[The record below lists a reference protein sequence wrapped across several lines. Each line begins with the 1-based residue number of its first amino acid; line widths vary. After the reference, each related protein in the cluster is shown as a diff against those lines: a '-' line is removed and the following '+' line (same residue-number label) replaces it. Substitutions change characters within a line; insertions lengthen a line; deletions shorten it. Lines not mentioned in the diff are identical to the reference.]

1 MPRTALR
8 AGEPRKNSTYCH
20 PDAQI
25 SVETQEAQNLTVPSG
40 PDVSFMFYVKIQN
53 IDRARFLVSGE
64 ELDLYSFVKG
74 DKYVEIK

>member
-40 PDVSFMFYVKIQN
+40 PDVSLMFCVKIQN
-53 IDRARFLVSGE
+53 IDRARFLISGE
-64 ELDLYSFVKG
+64 ELDLYFLVRE
-74 DKYVEIK
+74 DKYVEIR